1 MCRSVLQTAHAR
13 MDGGCL
19 YALVLQRAVLNP
31 HRRLQML
38 GLDRVLPGAIV
49 RFLLL
54 CLSYCS

>member
-1 MCRSVLQTAHAR
+1 